1 MIIPTL
7 NDNTYNTFVL
17 IALDFVKMTKFEFAS
32 VHFDGEETIKEIW
45 DLKYEHENSEDEPQ
59 PLFAFTASSLFPTF
73 MWKTLIR
80 RFEDHINSTKNGIK
94 GRPLLN

>member
-1 MIIPTL
+1 
-7 NDNTYNTFVL
+7 
-17 IALDFVKMTKFEFAS
+17 MTEFEFAS

-73 MWKTLIR
+73 MWKTMIR

-94 GRPLLN
+94 GRPLLNWVAFNEQPFDSTNESPEHFIRLI